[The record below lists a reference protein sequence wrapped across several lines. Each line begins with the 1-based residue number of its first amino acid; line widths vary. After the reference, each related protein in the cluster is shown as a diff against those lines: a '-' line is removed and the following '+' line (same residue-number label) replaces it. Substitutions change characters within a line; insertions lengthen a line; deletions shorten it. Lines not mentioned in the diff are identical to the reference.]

1 MNDVKHKTRLD
12 LIRDGII
19 IGTVVYEAREKSDN
33 IKVSSTTSIDAFPIA
48 SFESC
53 DPELNRLFMSYSRRD
68 FMRLSVCN
76 GKNEEYLLMFE
87 GEFYGKNVKTEG
99 KEINLTIQ
107 SIHSFFYLSLFELQS
122 PKEFKNITFKNFI
135 LYILDLA
142 DIKSKV
148 HIEKKLENL
157 PIHGLSRNTNL
168 FRLFKEICL
177 IVDASVTFDRDNSVC
192 IDTRSEKIKNFR
204 SKDPIHI
211 TEKDIISFEISE

>member
-1 MNDVKHKTRLD
+1 MNDVKHKTRID
-12 LIRDGII
+12 LIRNGIV
-19 IGTVVYEAREKSDN
+19 IGTVIYEMGEKPDD
-33 IKVSSTTSIDAFPIA
+33 IKISSKTSIDAFPIA
-48 SFESC
+48 SFESYN
-53 DPELNRLFMSYSRRD
+53 PELNRLFMSYSRRD
-68 FMRLSVCN
+68 FMRLSMCN
-76 GKNEEYLLMFE
+76 EKNEEYLLMFE
-87 GEFYGKNVKTEG
+87 GEFYSKNVKMEE
-99 KEINLTIQ
+99 KKVNLTID

-122 PKEFKNITFKNFI
+122 PKEFKNMTFKDFI
-135 LYILDLA
+135 LSILDLA

-177 IVDASVTFDRDNSVC
+177 IVDASVTFDKDNSVR
-192 IDTRSEKIKNFR
+192 IDTRSEKIKSFR

>member
-1 MNDVKHKTRLD
+1 
-12 LIRDGII
+12 
-19 IGTVVYEAREKSDN
+19 
-33 IKVSSTTSIDAFPIA
+33 
-48 SFESC
+48 
-53 DPELNRLFMSYSRRD
+53 
-68 FMRLSVCN
+68 MRLSVCN

-87 GEFYGKNVKTEG
+87 GEFYGKDVKIEG
-99 KEINLTIQ
+99 EKMNLTIQ

-168 FRLFKEICL
+168 FRLFKEVCL